1 MENFAKNQWGS
12 YSYSTLFK
20 KLRTMAIY
28 IYIYIYIIKYLMILS
43 GEPWSKTLRIAL
55 IFGRDICFGF

>member
-12 YSYSTLFK
+12 NSYSTLLK
-20 KLRTMAIY
+20 KLRTMDIY
-28 IYIYIYIIKYLMILS
+28 IYLIKYLMILS